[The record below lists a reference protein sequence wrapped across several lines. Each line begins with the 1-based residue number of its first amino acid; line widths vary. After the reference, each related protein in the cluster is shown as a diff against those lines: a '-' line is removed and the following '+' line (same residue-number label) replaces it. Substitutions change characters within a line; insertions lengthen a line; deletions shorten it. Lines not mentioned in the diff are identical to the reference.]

1 MKKRERV
8 LSACGGR
15 RERYISNFF
24 SNLGESPKS
33 GSKKSSNK
41 SGVQESKKNNLP
53 KLPPKPNGNQIN
65 QQYRLPPKPVNRVP
79 YSNKSIDK
87 YEEQKIESARD
98 KSKENL
104 RKVGENIVSGG
115 KPVSNRIGRCNS
127 AQKIVY
133 PNWWCW
139 CLMCIFWIIILLI
152 L

>member
-41 SGVQESKKNNLP
+41 SGVQESKKNNL
-53 KLPPKPNGNQIN
+53 PKPNGNQIN

>member
-41 SGVQESKKNNLP
+41 SGVQESKKNNL
-53 KLPPKPNGNQIN
+53 PKPNGNQIN

-133 PNWWCW
+133 PNWWC
-139 CLMCIFWIIILLI
+139 
-152 L
+152 